1 MFFATLENPFLQGI
15 RGVLMN
21 KKVLVVLVLFTSI
34 ALFGG
39 GYLYGKYRTS
49 QAMMDNYMVGDKYR
63 VVRTVGGMLEVATVI
78 KPETFEWKTSWT
90 CPVRCQTLP
99 ASISKVS
106 GVAHYSYRIALAD
119 HWVLEKK
126 DQKTYVL
133 KVPRLELKT
142 PVAIDLATVR
152 VVSAGSLLAPSG
164 PGQTAMQTQMQ
175 PLVNE
180 RGQSPD
186 YLAAQK
192 EKATKTVQEFALK
205 WLRERDAVLP
215 EGAVIEVIFS
225 K

>member
-1 MFFATLENPFLQGI
+1 
-15 RGVLMN
+15 MN
-21 KKVLVVLVLFTSI
+21 KKVLAVLVLFTSI

-49 QAMMDNYMVGDKYR
+49 QAMMENYMVGDKYR
-63 VVRTVGGMLEVATVI
+63 VVRTVGGMLEVVTVI
-78 KPETFEWKTSWT
+78 KPETFEWKTSWD
-90 CPVRCQTLP
+90 CPAGLCQALP

-106 GVAHYSYRIALAD
+106 GVANYTYRIALAD

-126 DQKTYVL
+126 DQKTYIL
-133 KVPRLELKT
+133 RVPRLELKT
-142 PVAIDLATVR
+142 PVAIDLTTVR
-152 VVSAGSLLAPSG
+152 VTSAGSLWSPTGPS
-164 PGQTAMQTQMQ
+164 QTAMQTRMQ

-192 EKATKTVQEFALK
+192 DKATKTVQEFALK
-205 WLRERDAVLP
+205 WLREGDVKLP
-215 EGAVIEVIFS
+215 EGSVVEVVFG